1 MPAIDANFYFGLK
14 PENNMVIEEVGD
26 NKDEKNGELNFH
38 INCFTSIPSKM
49 VTKVIA
55 VAYKDRHPGFAKC
68 YKLL

>member
-1 MPAIDANFYFGLK
+1 
-14 PENNMVIEEVGD
+14 MVIEEVGD